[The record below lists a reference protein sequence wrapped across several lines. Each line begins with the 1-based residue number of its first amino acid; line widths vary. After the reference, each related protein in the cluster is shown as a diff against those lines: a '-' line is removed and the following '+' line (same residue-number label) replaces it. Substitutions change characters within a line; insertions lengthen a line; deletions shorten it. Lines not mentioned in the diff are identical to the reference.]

1 MVCPASDVSVSTG
14 GPTICNKDWST
25 RAIAAGGRIYC
36 TVEIA
41 DGTGAQVS
49 LAFVSGTSTVFQG
62 SGLAITGADWIQWI
76 WHQPFTSGAYACT
89 VTLNGTLVTSLP
101 FVVGA

>member
-1 MVCPASDVSVSTG
+1 MCPASDVSATVG

-62 SGLAITGADWIQWI
+62 SSLPITGADWIQWI
-76 WHQPFTSGAYACT
+76 WYQPFASGTYACT
-89 VTLNGTLVTSLP
+89 ATLNGSVVASLP
-101 FVVGA
+101 FAVGA